1 MRLED
6 SRVTHQARQV
16 RACTIAS
23 RLRIRMAGDGFDGGK
38 ACASDPRNQRR
49 SVPREVYGTLEDV
62 PDLPPVGISLPDSNG
77 AATRVRTVGA
87 RAVNHFA
94 SLETSM
100 ELLQPVP
107 DAIGELLE
115 YTTLILYQRL
125 ACFTETL
132 GRSQSG
138 SFPSSSASS
147 LLTEDL
153 ARDPAESVFAWLFN

>member
-1 MRLED
+1 MVARPALPIP
-6 SRVTHQARQV
+6 VTSVEVFQERYTAPWKMFPTY
-16 RACTIAS
+16 RAS
-23 RLRIRMAGDGFDGGK
+23 
-38 ACASDPRNQRR
+38 
-49 SVPREVYGTLEDV
+49 
-62 PDLPPVGISLPDSNG
+62 ISLPDSDV
-77 AATRVRTVGA
+77 AATWARTVGA

-94 SLETSM
+94 SLEISM

-107 DAIGELLE
+107 EAIGELLE
-115 YTTLILYQRL
+115 YTALLLYQRL